1 MTHLCPDLQHVLER
15 HASISELA
23 LQQHNDVMVVL
34 LQLLALWRL
43 GVLRLA
49 LLDIRLQL
57 SNLLVDIGNVL
68 FDDIGEFLGKM
79 ICSVSGSDEASGQNA
94 R

>member
-1 MTHLCPDLQHVLER
+1 M
-15 HASISELA
+15 
-23 LQQHNDVMVVL
+23 VML

-68 FDDIGEFLGKM
+68 FDDVGEFLGDSV
-79 ICSVSGSDEASGQNA
+79 CSELGSGAAERYGTHANLHRPIIKQCFPLRD
-94 R
+94 

>member
-34 LQLLALWRL
+34 LQLLALW
-43 GVLRLA
+43 
-49 LLDIRLQL
+49 
-57 SNLLVDIGNVL
+57 
-68 FDDIGEFLGKM
+68 
-79 ICSVSGSDEASGQNA
+79 
-94 R
+94 

>member
-68 FDDIGEFLGKM
+68 LDDEREFLSRAFRRGAQ
-79 ICSVSGSDEASGQNA
+79 SATRD
-94 R
+94 RH

>member
-1 MTHLCPDLQHVLER
+1 M
-15 HASISELA
+15 
-23 LQQHNDVMVVL
+23 VML

-79 ICSVSGSDEASGQNA
+79 ICSGSDKASGQNA